1 MEVLLFGLILRGNAA
16 TLTGLLSLVVLA
28 LLVIGSPLFIIAASR
43 WETWRSLRDWHARQ
57 KAPTEKAV
65 A

>member
-1 MEVLLFGLILRGNAA
+1 MQVLLFGLILRGNAA
-16 TLTGLLSLVVLA
+16 TLTGLLLLIVLA

-43 WETWRSLRDWHARQ
+43 WETWRSLREWHAQQ
-57 KAPTEKAV
+57 KATAEKAI